1 MQGVSSPPRST
12 LKAWLGR
19 ILTWRRRNLII
30 AFLFVL
36 PALINFTLF
45 RYLPIFAAARASVYN
60 YSLLGGFRGFI
71 GPNHYLRLIDDPVF
85 WQSMWVT
92 MQFVILKVP
101 ITIALALV
109 LAVFLQRETFGTGVV
124 RSAIMAPLV
133 TSIIVVSIIW
143 AMMYHSEQGLFQS
156 ILNRV
161 GIPKQPFLSDE
172 SRALPALTL
181 MMIWKDVGLSFI
193 ILMAGLK
200 GIPSVFYEAAVVDG
214 ANRWQLFR
222 NVTVPLLRPI
232 LMFLIVSQTVFSF
245 QLFVPVFQMTKGG
258 PLDSTKAVVYY
269 IYQQGF
275 LFQDMGYASAISMVT
290 LIVLLFVSLGQMR
303 LLRTDY

>member
-1 MQGVSSPPRST
+1 MQGVSTPPRPT
-12 LKAWLGR
+12 LKERLGSV
-19 ILTWRRRNLII
+19 LTWRRRNLII

-36 PALINFTLF
+36 PALLNFAIF

-71 GPNHYLRLIDDPVF
+71 GPNHYLRLIEDPVF

-92 MQFVILKVP
+92 VQFVIVKVP
-101 ITIALALV
+101 VTIALALA
-109 LAVFLQRETFGTGVV
+109 LAIFLQRESFGTGLV
-124 RSAIMAPLV
+124 RSAVMAPLV

-156 ILNRV
+156 ILNSV
-161 GIPKQPFLSDE
+161 GIPKQAFLSDE

-200 GIPSVFYEAAVVDG
+200 GIPSVYYEAAVVDG
-214 ANRWQLFR
+214 ANPWQSFR

-245 QLFVPVFQMTKGG
+245 QLFVPVYQMTKGG

-275 LFQDMGYASAISMVT
+275 LFQDMGYASAISMIT
-290 LIVLLFVSLGQMR
+290 LLVLLFVSMGQMR

>member
-12 LKAWLGR
+12 LKEQLGR
-19 ILTWRRRNLII
+19 LLTWRRRNLII
-30 AFLFVL
+30 ALLFVL

-92 MQFVILKVP
+92 VQFVILKVP

-181 MMIWKDVGLSFI
+181 MMIWKDLGLSFI

-200 GIPSVFYEAAVVDG
+200 GIPSVYYEAAVVDG